1 MHFGRHTG
9 RTEKEGRPAFT
20 LVELLIVVAIIAI
33 LASLLLPALG
43 RARHRARRLTC
54 LNNLRQFAIADLA
67 YQADFQKL
75 PPMDASV
82 PGGIRLERLQSLARY
97 LGTTLPPGPFPG
109 WPKRKNQ
116 PRWINCPMAVDS
128 GLAEGPAF
136 GGGIYTGYLYVG
148 GVEQSA
154 MVSGGF
160 ATIVNAGH
168 AADSANTQRG
178 VLWTDILDEFLI
190 QEPRRF
196 EFFHRRNTTKYPDF
210 RFHADE
216 LEGIHR
222 AWSDGSVEW
231 VPGNRFQLTNSP
243 SPDLRIVHIFGNY
256 YF

>member
-1 MHFGRHTG
+1 MI
-9 RTEKEGRPAFT
+9 RTPRPSFAGAFT
-20 LVELLIVVAIIAI
+20 LIELLVVIAIIAF

-43 RARHRARRLTC
+43 RARLKARRLVC
-54 LNNLRQFAIADLA
+54 LNNLRQFAIADLT
-67 YQADFQKL
+67 YLSDFHQL

-82 PGGIRLERLQSLARY
+82 PGGIRLERLQSMARY
-97 LGTTLPPGPFPG
+97 LGTTLPPGQFPT
-109 WPKRKNQ
+109 WPKRANQ
-116 PRWINCPMAVDS
+116 PRWINCPMAVES

-148 GVEQSA
+148 AIEQST

-160 ATIVNAGH
+160 ATLANPGS
-168 AADSANTQRG
+168 AADKLNSSRG
-178 VLWTDILDEFLI
+178 TLWTDILDEFLI
-190 QEPRRF
+190 SEPRRF
-196 EFFHRRNTTKYPDF
+196 EFFHRRTSTRYPDF
-210 RFHADE
+210 RFHAEE
-216 LEGIHR
+216 LDGIHR